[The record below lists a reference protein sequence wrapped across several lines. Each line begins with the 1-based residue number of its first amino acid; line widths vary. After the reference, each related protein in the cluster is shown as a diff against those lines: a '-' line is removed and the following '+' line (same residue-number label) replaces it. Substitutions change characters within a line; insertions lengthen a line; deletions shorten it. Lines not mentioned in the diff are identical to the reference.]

1 MKKAINKKV
10 TKYQPKLTRIFSD
23 TFKRRRVEEIE
34 NGIVTIHQVSQAY
47 NVSDNAVRKW
57 IRKYSRMIHSGVRQ
71 VVELESEAARTIA
84 LQKRTEELERII
96 GQKQLQLDYYEQLIS
111 VASKELDVDI
121 KKNFD
126 TMFSIGSSA
135 PQKKGLGE

>member
-1 MKKAINKKV
+1 
-10 TKYQPKLTRIFSD
+10 
-23 TFKRRRVEEIE
+23 
-34 NGIVTIHQVSQAY
+34 
-47 NVSDNAVRKW
+47 
-57 IRKYSRMIHSGVRQ
+57 MIHSGVRQ